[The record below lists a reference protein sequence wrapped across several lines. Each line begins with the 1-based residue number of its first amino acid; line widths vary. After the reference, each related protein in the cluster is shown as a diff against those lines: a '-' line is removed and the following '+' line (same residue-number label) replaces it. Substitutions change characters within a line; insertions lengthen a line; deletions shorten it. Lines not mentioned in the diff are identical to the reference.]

1 MSAQSEPIT
10 LARTAPIRKY
20 FPPYIIAFFLAL
32 ALFLGSI
39 LLNVLLGQSVSL
51 GQVFDR
57 ANTIVH
63 IASYLGIIAAGQT
76 IVILSGGEGID
87 LSVGTTVTLG
97 AMLTG
102 WICNEN
108 NALIVPA
115 LLAALGAGILVGLLN
130 GFGITLL
137 KIHPLIMTLGA
148 SGVVSGV
155 MFAIY
160 RGNVRGGASPLMMQ
174 LISGSSFIGIQGIII
189 IWVLMALA
197 IWLLLTRTTFGK
209 NLYAIGIN
217 REAARLSGV
226 KVNRTVVLAYA
237 LSGLIAGLGGFL
249 LLGFTQRVYFTL
261 GEVYLFPTIA
271 AVVIGGTSLAGGEG
285 NYWGTISGALVLRVI
300 DSLLTQF
307 SLPQSA
313 RQAVI
318 GILLIVVMMVYGR
331 GRALRQ

>member
-1 MSAQSEPIT
+1 MSAQSEPINLT
-10 LARTAPIRKY
+10 RPAAARR
-20 FPPYIIAFFLAL
+20 FLPPYLIALLLAV

-39 LLNVLLGQSVSL
+39 LLNLLLGQSVSL
-51 GQVFDR
+51 GQVFER
-57 ANTIVH
+57 AQTIIH

-102 WICNEN
+102 WITNEN
-108 NALIVPA
+108 NALALPA
-115 LLAALGAGILVGLLN
+115 LAAALAAGTLVGLLN
-130 GFGITLL
+130 GLGITLIR
-137 KIHPLIMTLGA
+137 IHPLIMTLST

-160 RGNVRGGASPLMMQ
+160 RGNVRGGASPLMMD
-174 LISGSSFIGIQGIII
+174 LISGTSFIGIQGIVI
-189 IWVLMALA
+189 IWVLVALA
-197 IWLLLTRTTFGK
+197 IWLLLTRTAFGK
-209 NLYAIGIN
+209 NLYAVGIN

-226 KVNRTVVLAYA
+226 KVNRVVIGAYV

-271 AVVIGGTSLAGGEG
+271 AVIIGGTSLAGGEG
-285 NYWGTISGALVLRVI
+285 NYWGTVSGALVLRVI
-300 DSLLTQF
+300 DSILTQF
-307 SLPQSA
+307 ALPQSA
-313 RQAVI
+313 RQAVL

>member
-1 MSAQSEPIT
+1 MSVQSEP
-10 LARTAPIRKY
+10 LDLRRPLSGRKY
-20 FPPYIIAFFLAL
+20 FSPPLVAFLLAVF
-32 ALFLGSI
+32 LFLGSI
-39 LLNVLLGQSVSL
+39 LLNIILGRSVTL
-51 GQVFDR
+51 GQVVER
-57 ANTIVH
+57 GQTIVH
-63 IASYLGIIAAGQT
+63 IAAYLGIIAAGQT

-108 NALIVPA
+108 DALVLPA
-115 LLAALGAGILVGLLN
+115 LLAALGAGIIVGLLN
-130 GFGITLL
+130 GIGITQL
-137 KIHPLIMTLGA
+137 KIHPLIMTLST

-160 RGNVRGGASPLMMQ
+160 RGNVRGGASPLMMR
-174 LISGSSFIGIQGIII
+174 LISGTSFIGIQGIVI
-189 IWVLMALA
+189 IWILMAFA
-197 IWLLLTRTTFGK
+197 IWVLLTRTNFGK
-209 NLYAIGIN
+209 NLYAVGIN
-217 REAARLSGV
+217 REAARLSGIRV
-226 KVNRTVVLAYA
+226 SRTVIGAYV

-300 DSLLTQF
+300 DSILTQF

-313 RQAVI
+313 RQAVL
-318 GILLIVVMMVYGR
+318 GILLILVMTVYGR

>member
-1 MSAQSEPIT
+1 MSAQSEPVQIARPVAARKILPPALIALL
-10 LARTAPIRKY
+10 LAI
-20 FPPYIIAFFLAL
+20 

-39 LLNVLLGQSVSL
+39 LLNTLLGQSVSL
-51 GQVFDR
+51 GQIFER
-57 ANTIVH
+57 GQNIIH

-108 NALIVPA
+108 NALILPA
-115 LLAALGAGILVGLLN
+115 LAAALAAGILVGLIN
-130 GFGITLL
+130 GLGITLIR
-137 KIHPLIMTLGA
+137 IHPLIMTLST

-160 RGNVRGGASPLMMQ
+160 RGNVRGGASPLMMN
-174 LISGSSFIGIQGIII
+174 LISGTSFIGIQGIII
-189 IWVLMALA
+189 IWILMALA
-197 IWLLLTRTTFGK
+197 IWLLLTRTAFGK

-226 KVNRTVVLAYA
+226 KVNRVVVGAYV

-261 GEVYLFPTIA
+261 GEVYLFPAIA
-271 AVVIGGTSLAGGEG
+271 AVIIGGTSLAGGQG

-300 DSLLTQF
+300 DSILTQF
-307 SLPQSA
+307 ALPQSA
-313 RQAVI
+313 RQAVL
-318 GILLIVVMMVYGR
+318 GVLLIVVMMVYGR